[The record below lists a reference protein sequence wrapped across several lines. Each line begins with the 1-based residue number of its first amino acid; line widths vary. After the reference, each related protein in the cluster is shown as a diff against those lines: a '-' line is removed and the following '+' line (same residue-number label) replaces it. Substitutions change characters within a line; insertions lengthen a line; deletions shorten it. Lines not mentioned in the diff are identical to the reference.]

1 MADLWDQI
9 NKLEKDFKYF
19 ITKSQEYLK
28 EEIKNSNAKV
38 KKEIKGEVVLL
49 LARRIYEKLEGI
61 QEKYEQLGD
70 KLNTIMEMLENNR
83 TKKYHK

>member
-1 MADLWDQI
+1 MAKLWVQI
-9 NKLEKDFKYF
+9 NKLEKEFNDC

-70 KLNTIMEMLENNR
+70 KLNTIMEILENNR
-83 TKKYHK
+83 TKNHRK